1 MTQQPVLLQLPDK
14 LYERIREVAANSN
27 RPVENV
33 LLDSLA
39 LLFGDWPDETP
50 LESLQAF
57 TDEQLW
63 AIVYLRLG
71 KPDDERLN
79 MLIDLSKR
87 GELTQAEEAEM
98 ERLLDTEDRYILLRS
113 QALVLLKQRGHDVES
128 RLNSGA

>member
-1 MTQQPVLLQLPDK
+1 MTQPPILLQLPDK

-27 RPVENV
+27 RPLENV
-33 LLDSLA
+33 LVDSLA

-50 LESLQAF
+50 LESLQVF

-71 KPDDERLN
+71 KPDDERLQD
-79 MLIDLSKR
+79 LIELSKR
-87 GELTQAEEAEM
+87 GQLTVAEEGEM
-98 ERLLDTEDRYILLRS
+98 EQLLDTEDRYILLRS

-128 RLNSGA
+128 RLKSGA